1 MLTSN
6 LKNDYFEPCFP
17 TRSSDGMFARNAP
30 TEPGGDCL
38 CLFPSVYS
46 QLPLAWR
53 IHQFIESCLLLVESF
68 NVRHGGL
75 MCHLPLT
82 PGQNGQNE
90 FFSPKFDEKCL
101 KKSFL
106 KKMAEMKILV
116 FYLILVKN
124 HIFPKIQCN
133 TCNF

>member
-1 MLTSN
+1 MCAGLPDIDGNGLT
-6 LKNDYFEPCFP
+6 
-17 TRSSDGMFARNAP
+17 DGGQDACQGDS
-30 TEPGGDCL
+30 GG
-38 CLFPSVYS
+38 
-46 QLPLAWR
+46 PL
-53 IHQFIESCLLLVESF
+53 ICDVDGKYVLT
-68 NVRHGGL
+68 HGGL

-124 HIFPKIQCN
+124 HTLPKIQC
-133 TCNF
+133 

>member
-1 MLTSN
+1 MFTPMYVALRKPCHTGVRCVTS
-6 LKNDYFEPCFP
+6 
-17 TRSSDGMFARNAP
+17 
-30 TEPGGDCL
+30 
-38 CLFPSVYS
+38 
-46 QLPLAWR
+46 
-53 IHQFIESCLLLVESF
+53 
-68 NVRHGGL
+68 
-75 MCHLPLT
+75 PLT

-124 HIFPKIQCN
+124 HIFPKIPIG
-133 TCNF
+133 TM

>member
-1 MLTSN
+1 MTAKVRDDYTPTVRGNVGQRLQVFCRYLAGIENWASGIGFFFQVLDFFKNFSYLQKSKKKPPGTTFTWHTGVRCVTS
-6 LKNDYFEPCFP
+6 
-17 TRSSDGMFARNAP
+17 
-30 TEPGGDCL
+30 
-38 CLFPSVYS
+38 
-46 QLPLAWR
+46 
-53 IHQFIESCLLLVESF
+53 
-68 NVRHGGL
+68 
-75 MCHLPLT
+75 PLT
-82 PGQNGQNE
+82 PGQNGQNG

-124 HIFPKIQCN
+124 HTFPKIQCN

>member
-1 MLTSN
+1 MAFRKNAPSQTKTFDSVKLDRSEVLFLTS
-6 LKNDYFEPCFP
+6 P
-17 TRSSDGMFARNAP
+17 TLFIGIVMNTLANSVIGQREIGTNRM
-30 TEPGGDCL
+30 TEKTSQTRGL
-38 CLFPSVYS
+38 SVGLS
-46 QLPLAWR
+46 
-53 IHQFIESCLLLVESF
+53 
-68 NVRHGGL
+68 HGGL

-116 FYLILVKN
+116 FS
-124 HIFPKIQCN
+124 
-133 TCNF
+133 